1 MAKRTFLDITSD
13 IAEVK
18 ADFWL
23 NEEEIDNIFD
33 ILEQEN
39 PGF

>member
-1 MAKRTFLDITSD
+1 MSKRTFLDITSD

-23 NEEEIDNIFD
+23 SEKEIDQKI
-33 ILEQEN
+33 I
-39 PGF
+39 